1 MKYCLHILLLN
12 LLLLS
17 TGLAQE
23 DKATKVF
30 TASINDST
38 DVDVYLRYDNNR
50 EPEAYYCHVNTAV
63 CEEGLCK
70 LMVINVYWDLLGNF
84 LRYALPDG
92 ESLTKLDHQEFT
104 AEDHEK
110 LYKIL
115 SDKGSILRDYPADDL
130 IERQILTTK
139 TTDVKVDAVTSAT
152 RADIK
157 DAVVSGAAYST
168 YVLWHI
174 VNGPIASEIAQHSK
188 PFLTKERVDKM
199 FYSENFYYQYYALN
213 SIGPEDSEAYLRDII
228 HLVKHGVSYIPYF
241 AIEKLP
247 ASAWT
252 TDASQ
257 RSLLEYF
264 KIADFEL
271 QNFIL
276 DRQLLARIAAIPG
289 PLDGATVYEVGPGP
303 GGLTRALLD
312 AGASVVAVE
321 RELGHGQGLDL
332 VLAEF
337 GLDRVVD
344 LLGLGLALGRILV
357 AGVLLDSGLAC
368 GLACGRQPV
377 VVGRLTIFA
386 RHGLACGI
394 LGGQARP
401 R

>member
-12 LLLLS
+12 LLLVS

-23 DKATKVF
+23 DRASKVF

-38 DVDVYLRYDNNR
+38 AVDVYLRYDNDR
-50 EPEAYYCHVNTAV
+50 QPEAYYCHVNTAV

-70 LMVINVYWDLLGNF
+70 LMVIDVYWDLLGNF

-139 TTDVKVDAVTSAT
+139 TTDEKVDAVTSAT

-174 VNGPIASEIAQHSK
+174 VNGAIASEIIEHSK

-199 FYSENFYYQYYALN
+199 FYSGNFYYQYYALS
-213 SIGPEDSEAYLRDII
+213 SIGPEDSDAYLDEII

-276 DRQLLARIAAIPG
+276 NRIEDVSLSPSALELLVSGMQGLRDSQIVKALAIVRKNSAAINARSRAQ
-289 PLDGATVYEVGPGP
+289 LATLSTHPNKEIAGEV
-303 GGLTRALLD
+303 
-312 AGASVVAVE
+312 
-321 RELGHGQGLDL
+321 
-332 VLAEF
+332 
-337 GLDRVVD
+337 
-344 LLGLGLALGRILV
+344 GRIL
-357 AGVLLDSGLAC
+357 
-368 GLACGRQPV
+368 
-377 VVGRLTIFA
+377 
-386 RHGLACGI
+386 
-394 LGGQARP
+394 GQLKG
-401 R
+401 